1 MRRWAA
7 CYAGTSSG
15 LPRGGV
21 VVADKVR
28 LVVELPASTVSMVWG
43 SSQVAEADL
52 RERAVLGLFSD
63 GKISSGTAAEL
74 LGLSRWDFLDL
85 LVRRQ
90 VAWPIRPEDVAEDM
104 ATLERVMGTQ

>member
-1 MRRWAA
+1 MF
-7 CYAGTSSG
+7 
-15 LPRGGV
+15 
-21 VVADKVR
+21 DKVR

-43 SSQVAEADL
+43 TSQVAEADL

-63 GKISSGTAAEL
+63 GKISSGKAAEL

-90 VAWPIRPEDVAEDM
+90 AAWPTRPEDVAADV
-104 ATLERVMGTQ
+104 ATLQRVMGPESRQ